1 VTDEQLDRLMTQAAT
16 GDRDAQEMVD
26 DWITGALAA
35 LRNPLPA
42 KDAASWLDV
51 PNCCCRK
58 PLGR

>member
-26 DWITGALAA
+26 DWISGALAA

-42 KDAASWLDV
+42 QDATSWLDV
-51 PNCCCRK
+51 PDCCCRK
-58 PLGR
+58 PFGR